1 MGVVGDPFGVFRGE
15 CREALSAVLARLY
28 PEVPLEGL
36 EFVIPPSLRFGE
48 LSSQVCFSLAG
59 AVGLSPQ
66 EMAERLAGAI
76 EVDGYRL
83 IAGVEAV
90 RGYLNFRAD
99 LAALAELALRS
110 AVELDEDYGLLKT
123 EEPLRVIVE
132 HTSANPIHPLH
143 IGQARNPVLGDAL
156 ARILSA
162 RGHRVRRHFYVN
174 DAGRQTAV
182 VAYGYSKLG
191 EPEPVGKPDHYM
203 GLIYAIT
210 SCLLEINRLK
220 REIDEAKRRGDREEL
235 GRLQR
240 ALDDWVSAAARL
252 EEKSPELFQRL
263 LDAIR
268 EDEDPNAVV
277 DEFIRRYEVGEPSV
291 VRLIRRVCQL
301 CLDGM
306 RQTLSRMGITFD
318 SWDWE
323 SDLVWSGLVSQVM
336 SQLRRTPYL
345 FSVGGVLEFDANRV
359 VEDLNLREKIGVS
372 EDYELP
378 SLTLTRAD
386 GTTLYTTR
394 DIAYTLWKFREAD
407 KVINVIGVEQ
417 SLAQLQLRL
426 ALYALGYEKQADN
439 LIHFAYN
446 LVRLPGHR
454 MSSRRGRYIS
464 LDDVLD
470 DAIARAREEVPKHS
484 PGLSDE
490 QYDAIAE
497 VVGIGAVKYA
507 MVMVDPQKP
516 VTFTWDR
523 VLNFE
528 TNSAPYIQYSHA
540 RACSILRRADGLGVR
555 AENPDFSLLG
565 HDLERELVVFVARF
579 PEVFVEAADK
589 LRPSLLASYANAL
602 ADRFNSFY
610 ASLSVLRAEPV
621 GLRDARLMLVDAVR
635 VVLRNS
641 LNLLGIEAPER
652 M

>member
-1 MGVVGDPFGVFRGE
+1 M
-15 CREALSAVLARLY
+15 
-28 PEVPLEGL
+28 
-36 EFVIPPSLRFGE
+36 
-48 LSSQVCFSLAG
+48 
-59 AVGLSPQ
+59 
-66 EMAERLAGAI
+66 
-76 EVDGYRL
+76 
-83 IAGVEAV
+83 
-90 RGYLNFRAD
+90 
-99 LAALAELALRS
+99 
-110 AVELDEDYGLLKT
+110 
-123 EEPLRVIVE
+123 
-132 HTSANPIHPLH
+132 
-143 IGQARNPVLGDAL
+143 
-156 ARILSA
+156 
-162 RGHRVRRHFYVN
+162 
-174 DAGRQTAV
+174 
-182 VAYGYSKLG
+182 
-191 EPEPVGKPDHYM
+191 
-203 GLIYAIT
+203 
-210 SCLLEINRLK
+210 
-220 REIDEAKRRGDREEL
+220 
-235 GRLQR
+235 
-240 ALDDWVSAAARL
+240 
-252 EEKSPELFQRL
+252 
-263 LDAIR
+263 
-268 EDEDPNAVV
+268 
-277 DEFIRRYEVGEPSV
+277 
-291 VRLIRRVCQL
+291 
-301 CLDGM
+301 
-306 RQTLSRMGITFD
+306 
-318 SWDWE
+318 
-323 SDLVWSGLVSQVM
+323 
-336 SQLRRTPYL
+336 
-345 FSVGGVLEFDANRV
+345 
-359 VEDLNLREKIGVS
+359 
-372 EDYELP
+372 
-378 SLTLTRAD
+378 
-386 GTTLYTTR
+386 
-394 DIAYTLWKFREAD
+394 
-407 KVINVIGVEQ
+407 IGVEQ